1 MTYDDRGDDRPRGGR
16 GGGGGG
22 GGGRGGGGGGGGFRA
37 RRRLPLM
44 DSVDYKDVGMLRRF
58 VTDRGKIDQRRK
70 IGASPK
76 NQRMIAQAIKR
87 ARHMALLPYTADH
100 IRESGIS
107 VGYRGG
113 GGR

>member
-1 MTYDDRGDDRPRGGR
+1 MTNDDRGGGGDHDDRPRGGR
-16 GGGGGG
+16 GGGG
-22 GGGRGGGGGGGGFRA
+22 RGGGGGGFRA

-87 ARHMALLPYTADH
+87 ARHMALLPYTAEH
-100 IRESGIS
+100 IRQSGIS